1 MYTNISVKDAQLLL
15 EYKYYDYK
23 RGNYY
28 TKSYPIY
35 CLSDDEARQI
45 RDRLLHQ
52 YEDLGTAKNEVCRY
66 IQSNDFYNY
75 HIKELL
81 KAFPNN
87 SKYDNTESTI
97 YINGAKVLPDIRKDI
112 GLYFNNLLDIKNR
125 DNNLDT
131 YVIDNVPPAMH
142 INAISHTNITGCVEG
157 EIEIVS
163 NGKRIQVANG
173 KYSVGILLYKALL
186 FVKYNN

>member
-1 MYTNISVKDAQLLL
+1 MYTNISVRDSQLLL

-52 YEDLGTAKNEVCRY
+52 YEDLGTAKNEVYRY
-66 IQSNDFYNY
+66 IQSNDFYDY
-75 HIKELL
+75 HVKEL
-81 KAFPNN
+81 FDTFT
-87 SKYDNTESTI
+87 SYDEYKNVEMTI

-131 YVIDNVPPAMH
+131 YVIKDVPLAMH
-142 INAISHTNITGCVEG
+142 EKAISHTNIIGCVEG
-157 EIEIVS
+157 EIDIIS
-163 NGKRIQVANG
+163 NGNRIQVANG

-186 FVKYNN
+186 FVKYDN